1 MPSCTR
7 RAFLA
12 ASLASL
18 ALRPARADAH
28 PLRFGVTPV
37 MLDDEVGF
45 LNRWADWLERQLG
58 RPVVLVQRSRYREIL
73 DLLLRGRLDLAWI
86 CGYPYVQ
93 HRAEL
98 SLIAVPRFQG
108 RPYYHAY
115 LIVAADSNLQTLA
128 DLEGRLFA
136 WADPDSNSGYLYPR
150 FLLRSAGKDPDHY
163 FRRTF
168 FTWGHPR
175 SIDAVAEGL
184 VDAAAVDGYV
194 WETLARRAPQ
204 RTAGTRVI
212 LRSPAFGFPPLAAS
226 GLVPEGLRRELRRVL
241 LAQVQD
247 PEGRALLADL
257 DLDTFSVE
265 EESLYDEIAAMAT
278 RLGQGAAQGAGA

>member
-12 ASLASL
+12 ATLA
-18 ALRPARADAH
+18 AAAVRPGRGEAY

-37 MLDDEVGF
+37 MLDDELGF
-45 LNRWADWLERQLG
+45 LNRWARWLERQLG
-58 RPVVLVQRSRYREIL
+58 RPVVLVQRSRYRELL
-73 DLLLRGRLDLAWI
+73 DLLLRGRLDLGWI

-93 HRAEL
+93 HRSEL

-108 RPYYHAY
+108 RPFYHAY
-115 LIVAADSNLQTLA
+115 LIVAADSDLRTLA
-128 DLEGRLFA
+128 DLQGRLFA

-150 FLLRSAGKDPDHY
+150 FLLTSSGRDPDHY

-184 VDAAAVDGYV
+184 ADAAAVDGYV

-212 LRSPAFGFPPLAAS
+212 LRSPPFGFPPLVASAA
-226 GLVPEGLRRELRRVL
+226 LAEDQRREVRRVL

-247 PEGRALLADL
+247 AEGRALLAEL
-257 DLDTFSVE
+257 NLDTFSIE
-265 EESLYDEIAAMAT
+265 EETLYDEIALMAA
-278 RLGQGAAQGAGA
+278 RLAQGAVG

>member
-1 MPSCTR
+1 VPSCTR
-7 RAFLA
+7 RAFLTATLA
-12 ASLASL
+12 AAAVRS
-18 ALRPARADAH
+18 ARSEAP

-37 MLDDEVGF
+37 MLDDELGF
-45 LNRWADWLERQLG
+45 LNRWARWLERQLG
-58 RPVVLVQRSRYREIL
+58 RPVVLVQRSRYRELL
-73 DLLLRGRLDLAWI
+73 DLLLRGRLDLGWI

-93 HRAEL
+93 HRKEL

-108 RPYYHAY
+108 RPLYHAY
-115 LIVAADSNLQTLA
+115 LIVAADSDLKTLA
-128 DLEGRLFA
+128 DLQGRLFA

-150 FLLRSAGKDPDHY
+150 FLLTTSGKDPDHY

-184 VDAAAVDGYV
+184 ADAAAVDGYV

-212 LRSPAFGFPPLAAS
+212 LRSPAFGFPPLVASAA
-226 GLVPEGLRRELRRVL
+226 LPDALRRELRRL
-241 LAQVQD
+241 FLAQVQD
-247 PEGRALLADL
+247 AEGRALLADL
-257 DLDTFSVE
+257 NLDTFSIE
-265 EESLYDEIAAMAT
+265 EETLYDDIARMAA
-278 RLGQGAAQGAGA
+278 RLAQGAVG

>member
-1 MPSCTR
+1 VPSCTR

-12 ASLASL
+12 ASLAGIV
-18 ALRPARADAH
+18 LRPVRGEVH

-45 LNRWADWLERQLG
+45 LNRWALWLEGQLG
-58 RPVVLVQRSRYREIL
+58 RPVVLVQRSRYREIV
-73 DLLLRGRLDLAWI
+73 DLLLRGQLDLGWI
-86 CGYPYVQ
+86 CGYPFVQ

-108 RPYYHAY
+108 QPFYHSY
-115 LIVAADSNLQTLA
+115 LIVASDSGLQTLA

-150 FLLRSAGKDPDHY
+150 FLLASAGRDPNQY

-184 VDAAAVDGYV
+184 ADAAAVDGYV
-194 WETLARRAPQ
+194 WETLARRERR

-212 LRSPAFGFPPLAAS
+212 LRSPPFGFPPLVASAA
-226 GLVPEGLRRELRRVL
+226 LPETLRGELRRVL

-257 DLDTFSVE
+257 NLDTFSTE
-265 EESLYDEIAAMAT
+265 EAALYDDIAVMAA
-278 RLGQGAAQGAGA
+278 RLMRETGA